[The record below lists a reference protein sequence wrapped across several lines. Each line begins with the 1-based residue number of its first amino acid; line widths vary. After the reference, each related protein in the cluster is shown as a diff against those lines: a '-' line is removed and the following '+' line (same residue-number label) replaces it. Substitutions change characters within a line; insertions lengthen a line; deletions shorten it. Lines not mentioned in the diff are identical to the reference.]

1 MMNKDYVFHINWED
15 RHKQLYRVGFL
26 AQLDEYFYLIIKDQE
41 NAQTA
46 YNSGFIGIPGF
57 KVEEVYRSQELFD
70 FFKSRILQK
79 TGSNPCEELAETR
92 AKSMI
97 DSYSLEQIPDGVAKK
112 YKAILLD
119 AYELQEKKKKLQEER
134 VVEGTENSNKK
145 FDSDEFPDIE

>member
-1 MMNKDYVFHINWED
+1 MNKDYVFHINWED

-41 NAQTA
+41 NAKTA
-46 YNSGFIGIPGF
+46 YNNGFISIPGF

-79 TGSNPCEELAETR
+79 KGSNPCEELAETK

-97 DSYSLEQIPDGVAKK
+97 DSYSVEKIPDGVARK
-112 YKAILLD
+112 YKTILLD
-119 AYELQEKKKKLQEER
+119 AYELQEKKKKIQEENAIEESTNR
-134 VVEGTENSNKK
+134 NKK
-145 FDSDEFPDIE
+145 DDGGEFPDI